1 MKYNKA
7 RIMPFIWHSVIVL
20 TSFTLVQ
27 NCLAQQVF
35 KCVEKGK
42 PDSYQSHP
50 CANGPAVKAWDAVPD
65 QDNPYLRA
73 RLAQMQREVDA
84 RRAADAARGPYMAGI
99 RGGGVGAS
107 IPAAPSRSI
116 SRNSSSYACE
126 SARRQR
132 DAVYNAAGHRRSFA
146 LSRAADNAVYDACR

>member
-1 MKYNKA
+1 L
-7 RIMPFIWHSVIVL
+7 V
-20 TSFTLVQ
+20 SFTVAQ

-73 RLAQMQREVDA
+73 RLAQLQREVDA

-99 RGGGVGAS
+99 RGGGRGVGAFV
-107 IPAAPSRSI
+107 PARSGSI
-116 SRNSSSYACE
+116 STTSSYGCE
-126 SARRQR
+126 SAKRSR

-146 LSRAADNAVYDACR
+146 VSRAMDNAVYDACK

>member
-1 MKYNKA
+1 MKCNKA
-7 RIMPFIWHSVIVL
+7 IIAPAIWRPWFVL
-20 TSFTLVQ
+20 ASFAIAQ
-27 NCLAQQVF
+27 NCIAQQVF

-50 CANGPAVKAWDAVPD
+50 CANAPAVKAWDAVPD
-65 QDNPYLRA
+65 RENPYLRA

-84 RRAADAARGPYMAGI
+84 RRVADAARGPYMAGI
-99 RGGGVGAS
+99 RGGGFGAA
-107 IPAAPSRSI
+107 IPAAPSRSV

-132 DAVYNAAGHRRSFA
+132 DAVYSGAGHRRSFA
-146 LSRAADNAVYDACR
+146 VSRAMDNAVYDACK